1 MDRGGD
7 EGKAERPR
15 RRRPGTRT
23 DFRRGAPAA
32 ARGRKEARGAWG
44 GGGAVPPELP
54 LGATGA
60 NSAIFECFK
69 HITVSTAKIGGKELH
84 TFPVKKM
91 EREIQKKTAR
101 PYVFE
106 PPPLICRFD
115 GEKTNMATS
124 QRVAAA
130 KMNNHFKFRLAIG
143 KN

>member
-1 MDRGGD
+1 
-7 EGKAERPR
+7 
-15 RRRPGTRT
+15 
-23 DFRRGAPAA
+23 
-32 ARGRKEARGAWG
+32 
-44 GGGAVPPELP
+44 
-54 LGATGA
+54 
-60 NSAIFECFK
+60 
-69 HITVSTAKIGGKELH
+69 
-84 TFPVKKM
+84 M
-91 EREIQKKTAR
+91 ERITYVPRQKNGKRNQEKTVH